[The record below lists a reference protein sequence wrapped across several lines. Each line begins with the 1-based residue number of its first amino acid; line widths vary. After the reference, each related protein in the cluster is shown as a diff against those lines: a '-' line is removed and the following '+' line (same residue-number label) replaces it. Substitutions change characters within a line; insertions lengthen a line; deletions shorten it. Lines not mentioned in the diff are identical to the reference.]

1 MMEVLVADD
10 DDIVR
15 EAVASA
21 LVSAGHRVTE
31 ASDGAQ
37 AVELLGSRVFDLAIC
52 DVHMPKLDG
61 MALLRRIRRE
71 APGTAVV
78 IMTGFAQ
85 IPDVVGSM
93 RDGAVDYV
101 TKPFDPVEFARR
113 VVAPIAE
120 RRGLRKTFDRARA
133 AMVGRATGAVLVA
146 ESPAMRAVMDRVQV
160 LANTD
165 APVLVIGDRGT
176 GKKLV
181 ARAIHAQGPRREG
194 PLVLADGML
203 LADLLLAPED
213 GDELELRPEHRF
225 REAIGGTLVL
235 EGVERLSTRAQ
246 GRLLRA
252 IDAPG
257 AAARRS
263 PWWHPLGIRVITL
276 SRESLADRATS
287 GQLLESLYYRLNGV
301 QLHVPALEAR
311 AADLCPLV
319 VQLIQEL
326 EAPGMIP
333 PALTPAAWKALS
345 DYAFPGNV
353 RELRW
358 ILEHAMALADGGP
371 IDLSHLPSEILGPS
385 RPGDGVT
392 VR

>member
-1 MMEVLVADD
+1 
-10 DDIVR
+10 
-15 EAVASA
+15 
-21 LVSAGHRVTE
+21 
-31 ASDGAQ
+31 
-37 AVELLGSRVFDLAIC
+37 
-52 DVHMPKLDG
+52 
-61 MALLRRIRRE
+61 
-71 APGTAVV
+71 
-78 IMTGFAQ
+78 
-85 IPDVVGSM
+85 M

-246 GRLLRA
+246 GRLLRT

-371 IDLSHLPSEILGPS
+371 IDLSHLPSEILGRS
-385 RPGDGVT
+385 RAGDGVT